1 VGSIPTYSR
10 HLRRKVMHKNVLV
23 CVTQQKTCEKLIEQG
38 VKLTQEKGD
47 NLYVIHV
54 VNENDKLLNNFS
66 DGEALE
72 YLFMITKNVGAE
84 LVVKRSKDVIKSIVE
99 YAEEMEIT
107 HVVLGSSR
115 EKDPSNNFVT
125 KLRKGLP
132 DREFVL

>member
-1 VGSIPTYSR
+1 
-10 HLRRKVMHKNVLV
+10 MHKNVLV

-38 VKLTQEKGD
+38 VRLTQEKGD
-47 NLYVIHV
+47 CLYVIHV
-54 VNENDKLLNNFS
+54 VNENDKFLNNFS

-107 HVVLGSSR
+107 HIVLGSSR

>member
-1 VGSIPTYSR
+1 M
-10 HLRRKVMHKNVLV
+10 VMHKNVLV

-38 VKLTQEKGD
+38 VKLTQEKDD

-54 VNENDKLLNNFS
+54 VNENDKFLNNFS

-115 EKDPSNNFVT
+115 AKDPSNNFVT